1 MRRKASVIDTALS
14 IGGQKFMAWSGQAIA
29 SRLVNP

>member
-14 IGGQKFMAWSGQAIA
+14 IGQKFMAWSGQAIA